1 MFETVFIGVVLG
13 ILCIGSVF
21 SDGNDF
27 DLLAEESQ
35 LYDQG
40 KRNFHPVPPVIFF
53 YTNLSDSGGT
63 VA

>member
-40 KRNFHPVPPVIFF
+40 KRNFHPVAVIFF

>member
-40 KRNFHPVPPVIFF
+40 KRNFHPVSFISFF
-53 YTNLSDSGGT
+53 IKI
-63 VA
+63 